1 MTWEAGITVHNIDQ
15 VRGGNC
21 IYSLEE
27 GPVEER
33 VPKFQDGGKFM
44 HRHDGLEWRERGS
57 SGNQCAVMQGHREAF
72 IKVSLSTT
80 TKDEKKRW
88 RNLDSFKVVII
99 KIAKI
104 SDIAP
109 SAAA

>member
-1 MTWEAGITVHNIDQ
+1 M
-15 VRGGNC
+15 
-21 IYSLEE
+21 
-27 GPVEER
+27 EER

-72 IKVSLSTT
+72 GIKVSLSTT
-80 TKDEKKRW
+80 TRDEKKRW
-88 RNLDSFKVVII
+88 LQSNLDSFKVVII

-104 SDIAP
+104 LDIAP